1 MAFVD
6 AGYLTAGA
14 LKQLKLPSAPR
25 IDGDELSAWAR
36 SAWTSRRGGDVLR
49 TYVYD
54 AQYPADATEYPEQR
68 AYFDGLGAQLGIR
81 VRLGHL
87 VKRSAGTRRAAWE
100 QKGVDTLLVL
110 DLLRLAQHGAFD
122 TALIIVGDRDLA
134 EAIRVIADDY
144 ARRVVLYSVEGSA
157 PAKELVQLA
166 DDHGIIGGHSLRSV
180 IGQKAAASNPPVAP
194 VDQVAPEA
202 RQS

>member
-6 AGYLTAGA
+6 AGYLIAGA
-14 LKQLKLPSAPR
+14 QAHLRLPTRPR
-25 IDGDELSAWAR
+25 IDGDELSAWTR
-36 SAWTSRRGGDVLR
+36 GAWTSRRGGEVLR

-54 AQYPADATEYPEQR
+54 AQYPADADEYPGQR
-68 AYFDGLGAQLGIR
+68 AYFDELGAQPGIR

-110 DLLRLAQHGAFD
+110 DLLRLAQQGAFD
-122 TALIIVGDRDLA
+122 TALIIAGDRDLA

-144 ARRVVLYSVEGSA
+144 ARRVVLFSVQGSA
-157 PAKELVQLA
+157 PAKELVQVA
-166 DDHGIIGGHSLRSV
+166 DDHGVIDGYPLRWV
-180 IGQKAAASNPPVAP
+180 IGLRHTP
-194 VDQVAPEA
+194 VDQGTAGEGEAPS
-202 RQS
+202 QP